1 MIDAAELLRF
11 VGAFGVIALVLYAF
25 AALSRRN
32 ASPGSFLRRER
43 IVEVIETTPLPHAS
57 SLHVVKLGDAY
68 VAIGRTDG
76 GISVL
81 REIPKEVVERERAT
95 ATGRRTGL
103 LARRSR

>member
-11 VGAFGVIALVLYAF
+11 VAAFGVIALVLYAF
-25 AALSRRN
+25 AAFSRR
-32 ASPGSFLRRER
+32 STGPGSFLRRER

-68 VAIGRTDG
+68 FAIGRTEG

-81 REIPKEVVERERAT
+81 SEIPKEVVERERAAAT
-95 ATGRRTGL
+95 ARRINL
-103 LARRSR
+103 LAPRPR